1 MFLGAMFPGGLVGAA
16 LLLGRL
22 AAAGVLMFALRGLA
36 PQTAWAAPALLVL
49 AASLAAGLLTRV
61 AAAVCAA
68 LVFVYAA
75 RVSGTLSAILA
86 LNALQV
92 VGLVLTGGGAY
103 SLDARL
109 FGRRVIRLDD

>member
-1 MFLGAMFPGGLVGAA
+1 MGGSGA
-16 LLLGRL
+16 
-22 AAAGVLMFALRGLA
+22 
-36 PQTAWAAPALLVL
+36 LVL

-68 LVFVYAA
+68 LVFVGAA

>member
-1 MFLGAMFPGGLVGAA
+1 MFLGAMFPGGLIGVA

-22 AAAGVLMFALRGLA
+22 AAAAVLVFLLRGFALEA
-36 PQTAWAAPALLVL
+36 PWTALPVVLL
-49 AASLAAGLLTRV
+49 AASLATGLLTRF
-61 AAAVCAA
+61 AAAICTA
-68 LVFVYAA
+68 LVMAGAA
-75 RVSGTLSAILA
+75 RADGALSVVLA